1 MNFYSVSSYRKL
13 IKSNQRI
20 RRKIYKLEYNYE
32 FKSTPYLWYRLSKN
46 KINKGNIKERME
58 FREDPLI
65 PLEYRSKNIYYL
77 ETGYDKGHLAPDASF
92 DYNLKTLK
100 ETYFLSNVIPQKP
113 KLNRQLVKTI
123 EKYERLVTKK
133 LGYLYVVCLNKY
145 EDNKTIKGNVRI
157 PSTMYKILINKK
169 NKFLRIFRYKQSD
182 EGYKIKEHLITVD
195 EFKKDFDI

>member
-65 PLEYRSKNIYYL
+65 PLEYRSKNIHYL